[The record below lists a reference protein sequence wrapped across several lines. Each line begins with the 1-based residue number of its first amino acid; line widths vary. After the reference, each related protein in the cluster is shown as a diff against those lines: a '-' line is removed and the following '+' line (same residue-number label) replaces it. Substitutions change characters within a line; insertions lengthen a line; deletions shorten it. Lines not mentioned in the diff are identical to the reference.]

1 MFGIPMV
8 LDIIPSFIKVH
19 TIETRK
25 SSHPIH
31 WEHNLGHEEFAWGC
45 ELKVR
50 ITKSST
56 NVVSL
61 FCQFSTVLTF
71 FLWETNLWIL
81 SLKVRFKVEFFD
93 PMFLRPGT
101 WCKSTLGQVYIRGM
115 PKWVW
120 SSMNRYRIFFVQTS
134 TLPPH
139 MHQKLT
145 KHGRFCKHINQLPT
159 KSHDELKDN
168 SSVRGNM
175 DPKQP
180 LDGPCLWTPY
190 WIQTWRFI
198 SQTRREK
205 TFENVWTNHLSK
217 NNKGCTLV
225 GTKKSNDNNK
235 SNNTTTSTLNSCIL
249 FSPITTVCNFL
260 I

>member
-19 TIETRK
+19 TIETPK

-31 WEHNLGHEEFAWGC
+31 WEHNLGHEEFARGC

-81 SLKVRFKVEFFD
+81 SPKVRSKEEFFD

-101 WCKSTLGQVYIRGM
+101 WCKSTLRTSLHSGHAKMSLALHEPIENIFCSNLHTTSAHA
-115 PKWVW
+115 PKT
-120 SSMNRYRIFFVQTS
+120 Y
-134 TLPPH
+134 
-139 MHQKLT
+139 
-145 KHGRFCKHINQLPT
+145 
-159 KSHDELKDN
+159 
-168 SSVRGNM
+168 
-175 DPKQP
+175 
-180 LDGPCLWTPY
+180 
-190 WIQTWRFI
+190 QTW
-198 SQTRREK
+198 K
-205 TFENVWTNHLSK
+205 VL
-217 NNKGCTLV
+217 
-225 GTKKSNDNNK
+225 
-235 SNNTTTSTLNSCIL
+235 
-249 FSPITTVCNFL
+249 
-260 I
+260 